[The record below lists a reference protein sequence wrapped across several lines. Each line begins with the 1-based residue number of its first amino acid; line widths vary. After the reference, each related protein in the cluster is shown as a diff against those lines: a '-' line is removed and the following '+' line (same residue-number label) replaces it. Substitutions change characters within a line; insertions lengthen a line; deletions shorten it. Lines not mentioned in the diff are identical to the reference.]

1 MFKKLI
7 VLLGLAMMSCSSDN
21 NKEVKTFLVNSF
33 KVPCEG
39 VAPMSCYQIK
49 EFAEVSEWRNF
60 YNQIDGFNYE
70 PGFLYTI
77 EVEVETLPENE
88 VPADGSSLKYTLVSV
103 VEQIIDSRL
112 SVNDIWVL
120 ETMNG
125 ELLPDVFSKR
135 PYIEIQVSRNQCL
148 GSDGCNNFTSKLEQL
163 DEKVIRFGPFA
174 GTKMACANG
183 DLSFQFVENLSQANG
198 YVVDQG
204 LLTLFK
210 DKQELLTLRKTD

>member
-7 VLLGLAMMSCSSDN
+7 VLMSLAIMSCSSGN

-49 EFAEVSEWRNF
+49 ESAEAGLWQNF
-60 YNQIDGFNYE
+60 YNQIEGFNYE

-103 VEQIIDSRL
+103 VEQIKDSRL
-112 SVNDIWVL
+112 AVNDIWVL

-125 ELLPDVFSKR
+125 EFLPDVFSKR
-135 PYIEIQVSRNQCL
+135 PYIEIQVSKNLCL
-148 GSDGCNNFTSKLEQL
+148 GTDGCNNFTSKLEHL
-163 DEKVIRFGPFA
+163 DDNVIRFGPFS
-174 GTKMACANG
+174 GTKMACAN
-183 DLSFQFVENLSQANG
+183 DELSFKFIENLRQANS
-198 YVVDQG
+198 YVVNQG
-204 LLTLFK
+204 ILNLFK
-210 DKQELLTLRKTD
+210 DKQELLTFRKTD